1 MEHIKKVHHIRNESV
16 ELKTKQVAV
25 KLEEKR
31 KTIEAKQ
38 EAARIEL
45 EKQRQAKQ
53 ERFKDVL
60 QHAHEKKEIL
70 VKVLVWLYAQPNI
83 EWNTSCACIVCDN
96 FVIDVPRL

>member
-1 MEHIKKVHHIRNESV
+1 MEHVKQVHDVHSESV

-38 EAARIEL
+38 EAARIEQ

-60 QHAHEKKEIL
+60 LHAHEKQESL
-70 VKVLVWLYAQPNI
+70 VKVFDKFFTLQVVLKQTAHPQIYD
-83 EWNTSCACIVCDN
+83 TAC
-96 FVIDVPRL
+96 RT